1 VLITDDQQIQT
12 LNREYRNHD
21 HATDVLSFP
30 DGDRL
35 PSGQLLLGQIV
46 ISLDAARRQA
56 EQLGHSELREL
67 EELALHG
74 TIHLMGYDH
83 VRDDGDMNQLEL
95 SLRQELLS

>member
-1 VLITDDQQIQT
+1 M
-12 LNREYRNHD
+12 
-21 HATDVLSFP
+21 
-30 DGDRL
+30 L

-95 SLRQELLS
+95 RLRQDLLS